1 MNTLENPLF
10 MKRVNR
16 ITDLVRHSVDVDHV
30 VEIKF
35 VDDEDYE
42 HKLVF
47 VVNNLLEFSGFYH
60 VVSKNRK
67 VCANEYWIIDVSS
80 KEWRHHEIDD
90 YGKYR
95 NLMLDECK
103 INIDDVLKKLDL
115 IIVELI

>member
-10 MKRVNR
+10 MKRVNK
-16 ITDLVRHSVDVDHV
+16 IIDLVRHNVDHG

-47 VVNNLLEFSGFYH
+47 DVYNLWSFWFSHIIF
-60 VVSKNRK
+60 KNRK

-80 KEWRHHEIDD
+80 KEWRYHGIDD
-90 YGKYR
+90 CRKYR

-103 INIDDVLKKLDL
+103 FKIDDVLKKLDL

>member
-35 VDDEDYE
+35 VDDEDYK
-42 HKLVF
+42 HKF
-47 VVNNLLEFSGFYH
+47 EFIINNLWSVLFYH
-60 VVSKNRK
+60 IISKNRE
-67 VCANEYWIIDVSS
+67 VCANEYWIIDVPS
-80 KEWRHHEIDD
+80 KEWRHHGID
-90 YGKYR
+90 GCRKYR

-115 IIVELI
+115 LIVELI